1 MSLEVF
7 AEETL
12 VREVQGISY
21 LLNAQACIA
30 EQGACFSHHIL
41 VNPGR
46 GRAASCLHD
55 DCTQVLRR
63 NVQLIGIETYAALFA
78 EVLPQEI
85 DELAKIVLMASG
97 MSSLLA
103 IRQEIS
109 REDGE
114 KFVCKR
120 DELRTYAFVIE
131 KLVGTGRDRVEEK
144 TYQRIETLALAVAK
158 WKNGKF
164 LETGVMG
171 QQFLE

>member
-78 EVLPQEI
+78 EVLPRR
-85 DELAKIVLMASG
+85 LMNW
-97 MSSLLA
+97 
-103 IRQEIS
+103 R
-109 REDGE
+109 
-114 KFVCKR
+114 K
-120 DELRTYAFVIE
+120 
-131 KLVGTGRDRVEEK
+131 
-144 TYQRIETLALAVAK
+144 
-158 WKNGKF
+158 
-164 LETGVMG
+164 
-171 QQFLE
+171 